1 MDQPPPVLI
10 APVVPD
16 SPRRVLVLMSGL
28 PGVGKSTIASELGR
42 LLPAVVLSVDHIEDA
57 MLRAGLA
64 PSFET
69 GVAAYEVGAT
79 VAREQLALGHSV
91 IADAANYIE
100 VGRDVWRRAVRS
112 QQDAAIRVV
121 HVECS
126 DLGAHEQRL
135 RQRNRGL
142 SHYPE
147 PTWADVEQR
156 RLEVEP
162 WSGDVLVVDSAEP
175 LDATVAQCLTFL
187 RA

>member
-1 MDQPPPVLI
+1 
-10 APVVPD
+10 
-16 SPRRVLVLMSGL
+16 MSGL
-28 PGVGKSTIASELGR
+28 PGVGKSNIASELG
-42 LLPAVVLSVDHIEDA
+42 P
-57 MLRAGLA
+57 
-64 PSFET
+64 
-69 GVAAYEVGAT
+69 
-79 VAREQLALGHSV
+79 
-91 IADAANYIE
+91 NYME

-112 QQDAAIRVV
+112 QDAVIRVV

-147 PTWADVEQR
+147 PTWAEVEQR

-175 LDATVAQCLTFL
+175 LDATVAHCLTFL